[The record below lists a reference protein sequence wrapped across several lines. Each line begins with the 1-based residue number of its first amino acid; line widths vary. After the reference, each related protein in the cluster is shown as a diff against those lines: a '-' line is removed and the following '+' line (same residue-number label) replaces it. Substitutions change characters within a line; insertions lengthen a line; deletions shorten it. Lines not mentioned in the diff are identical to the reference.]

1 MKKWITA
8 ILAVCLLLSLTA
20 CSSDLGSEPNP
31 YSVNVLYDTDGYTS
45 CFIYSFTIGQYR
57 DVGAPEFMGY
67 PLWMDFDGHYLLLS
81 SEGSMEYREKPF
93 DSVNGTPL
101 KSNIPLEQQD
111 ELIQTVLQTD
121 QALTEECELDADSIL
136 VHFASSTE
144 NGITLVFADTLHP
157 AYYVFIAEFD
167 ANGALM
173 RLAQVNELNNSMI
186 KDCSV
191 FERK

>member
-20 CSSDLGSEPNP
+20 CSSKGEPNP
-31 YSVNVLYDTDGYTS
+31 YSVNILYQASDSES

-57 DVGAPEFMGY
+57 DVGAPEFMGI
-67 PLWMDFDGHYLLLS
+67 PLWMDFDGHYLLVS
-81 SEGSMEYREKPF
+81 SDGSMEYREKPF

-101 KSNIPLEQQD
+101 ESNIPLEQQD

-121 QALTEECELDADSIL
+121 QALPEECELDADSIL
-136 VHFASSTE
+136 VHFAGSTE

-167 ANGALM
+167 ATGALM
-173 RLAQVNELNNSMI
+173 RLAQVNELRNSMI
-186 KDCSV
+186 EDCSI
-191 FERK
+191 FERN

>member
-1 MKKWITA
+1 
-8 ILAVCLLLSLTA
+8 
-20 CSSDLGSEPNP
+20 
-31 YSVNVLYDTDGYTS
+31 
-45 CFIYSFTIGQYR
+45 
-57 DVGAPEFMGY
+57 MGI

-101 KSNIPLEQQD
+101 ESNIPLEQQD

-121 QALTEECELDADSIL
+121 QALPEECELDADSIL
-136 VHFASSTE
+136 VHFACSTE

>member
-1 MKKWITA
+1 MKKWIPTV
-8 ILAVCLLLSLTA
+8 LAVCLLLSLTA
-20 CSSDLGSEPNP
+20 CSSTGEPNP
-31 YSVNVLYDTDGYTS
+31 YSVNILYQANDSES

-57 DVGAPEFMGY
+57 DVGAPEFMGI
-67 PLWMDFDGHYLLLS
+67 PLWMDFDGHYLLVS
-81 SEGSMEYREKPF
+81 SDGSMEYREKPF

-101 KSNIPLEQQD
+101 ESNIPLEQQD

-121 QALTEECELDADSIL
+121 QALPEECELDADSIL
-136 VHFASSTE
+136 VHFAGSTE

>member
-1 MKKWITA
+1 
-8 ILAVCLLLSLTA
+8 
-20 CSSDLGSEPNP
+20 
-31 YSVNVLYDTDGYTS
+31 
-45 CFIYSFTIGQYR
+45 
-57 DVGAPEFMGY
+57 MGI

-101 KSNIPLEQQD
+101 ESNIPLEQQD

-167 ANGALM
+167 ANEALM

>member
-1 MKKWITA
+1 MKKRITA

-31 YSVNVLYDTDGYTS
+31 YSVNVLYDMDGYTS

-57 DVGAPEFMGY
+57 DVGAPEFMGI

-101 KSNIPLEQQD
+101 EKGIPADTKQQ
-111 ELIQTVLQTD
+111 LIQTIQQTD
-121 QALTEECELDADSIL
+121 PTLLEGWDMDSIR
-136 VHFASSTE
+136 VHFSCSTE
-144 NGITLVFADTLHP
+144 NGITLGFADTLHP